1 MPQTDPFTYNAPR
14 KLTDAELARALRLDA
29 AAELDAMNLYE
40 AHIEATDNEDAKKVL
55 AFITKDE
62 KEHYALFVELIRRL
76 DPDQAEEMVGAGA
89 KLDTILSAPPGAIP
103 EEAVQAAGE
112 EDSSEGSVAEI
123 VTERDRLRQATV
135 GSLFGQL
142 QE

>member
-1 MPQTDPFTYNAPR
+1 MPQTDPFTYNVA
-14 KLTDAELARALRLDA
+14 KKMSNSELARALRLDA

-55 AFITKDE
+55 AFIAKDE

-76 DPDQAEEMVGAGA
+76 DPDQAEEMAGAGP
-89 KLDTILSAPPGAIP
+89 KLDTILSAPAGKVE
-103 EEAVQAAGE
+103 EEAVEAAG
-112 EDSSEGSVAEI
+112 DDGAVSEVAE
-123 VTERDRLRQATV
+123 ERDLLRRVTV
-135 GSLFGQL
+135 GSLLGRL